1 MQNVQPTAAPS
12 LTRQA
17 VRLAIVLAVVLAGVL
32 VSVPATA
39 TLPAATAATSVTA
52 AIGVNAV
59 IRENLAPWSWPVA
72 SPRSIQRPFEAP
84 ATQYSSGHRG
94 IDITASRGTP
104 IMAPATGTIYFS
116 GRVVDRGVVTI
127 AHEGG
132 YLSSFEPV
140 VSDLEA
146 GQRVTA
152 GQVVGAVD
160 AGGHCNDD
168 CLHFGVRLDGEY
180 LSPLMMIGE
189 VPRAVLLPLG

>member
-1 MQNVQPTAAPS
+1 MQHVQPTAAPS
-12 LTRQA
+12 LTRRA
-17 VRLAIVLAVVLAGVL
+17 VRLAIVLAIVLAGVL
-32 VSVPATA
+32 ATA
-39 TLPAATAATSVTA
+39 TLPTATAATSVTA
-52 AIGVNAV
+52 ATGVNAV
-59 IRENLAPWSWPVA
+59 IEEDQAPWSWPVA
-72 SPRSIQRPFEAP
+72 FPRSIQRPFEAP
-84 ATQYSSGHRG
+84 ATPYSSGHRG
-94 IDITASRGTP
+94 IDITASFGTP
-104 IMAPATGTIYFS
+104 VMAPATGTIYFS

-127 AHEGG
+127 AHDGG

-152 GQVVGAVD
+152 GQVIGAVD
-160 AGGHCNDD
+160 AGGHCNDA

>member
-39 TLPAATAATSVTA
+39 TLPAATAAT
-52 AIGVNAV
+52 GVNAV
-59 IRENLAPWSWPVA
+59 IQENPAPWSWPVA
-72 SPRSIQRPFEAP
+72 FPRSIQRPFEAP
-84 ATQYSSGHRG
+84 ATPYSSGHRG
-94 IDITASRGTP
+94 IDIAASVGTP
-104 IMAPATGTIYFS
+104 VMAPATGTIYFS

-140 VSDLEA
+140 DSDLEE

-152 GQVVGAVD
+152 GQAIGAVD
-160 AGGHCNDD
+160 AGGHCNAA